1 MPLAGVVAA
10 GLQLAPVLPVMVA
23 AACPGL
29 GPITVV
35 QTLELLDV
43 QGGEDRVA
51 RLSHCRVLGRHHILR
66 GVDSESSED
75 FRIGCQGLLT
85 VDLPC

>member
-10 GLQLAPVLPVMVA
+10 RLQLAPVLPVVVA
-23 AACPGL
+23 AACPGP

-43 QGGEDRVA
+43 QGGEDGVA
-51 RLSHCRVLGRHHILR
+51 CLSHCCVLRRHHILR
-66 GVDSESSED
+66 GVDSESS
-75 FRIGCQGLLT
+75 
-85 VDLPC
+85 

>member
-1 MPLAGVVAA
+1 MPLAGVVAT

-23 AACPGL
+23 AAGPGL

-66 GVDSESSED
+66 GVDSESSEG
-75 FRIGCQGLLT
+75 FWMPRS
-85 VDLPC
+85 VDSNC